1 MARRKKTAAASG
13 ELFIEDS
20 GQLRVL
26 DKSVEQ
32 RAIEKDRVECLG
44 RTFDSDAARRAFFL
58 EDLRKKL
65 KDPEFR
71 KTEGFPRASD
81 DDILAMSDPPYYTA
95 CPNPFLADFVR
106 CYGRAYDPAV
116 PYARE
121 PFAVDT
127 SAGKTDPLYTAH
139 GYHTKVPHL
148 AIVPSILHYT
158 EPGDVVLDG
167 FCGSGMTGIAA
178 QWCGAAPSEFRTALE
193 AEWAAEKRPAPR
205 WGARRVV
212 LNDLSPAASFIA
224 ANFNIPFDLR
234 AFSKAAQALLADV
247 EREVG
252 WMYETLHTD
261 GGTKGRINYTV
272 WSEVFAC
279 PDCSGEVVFLKEA
292 LDPKT
297 KRVHE
302 TFPCPHCKASL
313 TKDTLERCMET
324 QLDPSTHQPWEHVKF
339 RPIFVNYQVGTKR
352 HEKPFG
358 PTDQALWE
366 RIERLP
372 LPLEV
377 PTNRFPIE
385 QMAHGSRLAPKGFTH
400 AHHLFLAR
408 QAQALAVLWRRA
420 RAESDPRT
428 RNMLLWFVEQAI
440 WGMSLLNRYKTIM
453 HGKTESSNVNQYL
466 SGVYYVPSQHSEVSP
481 WYNLENRAGRL
492 SSRAF
497 ATRFARHN
505 YAALT
510 VGSCASLPLDDST
523 IDYVFTDPPF
533 GENIYYADLNYL
545 VESWHRAI
553 TDAGPEAIVDR
564 AKKKDLGDYQ
574 NLMRRGFA
582 EYARV
587 LKPGRWMTVVFHNS
601 QNAVWNAIQEAML
614 SAGFV
619 VADVR
624 TLDKQQ
630 GSYRQITSTAV
641 KQDLVISAYK
651 PTEALEHRF
660 EMHKGT
666 EEGAWDF
673 TRDHLRHL
681 PIFVEAK
688 GRAEVVAE
696 RQAYLLFDRMVAFHI
711 QRRASVPLSAPE
723 FYAGLNQRFS
733 ERDGM
738 YFLPEQVGEY
748 ERRRAKHEE
757 IAQQAL
763 LVTDEKSAIQW
774 LRRTLERKPGTYQ
787 ELHPLFTRELHK
799 AEYERTVEL
808 KDILRES
815 FLEYDGVGPVPN
827 QIHAYLSSNFK
838 ELRNLAKDDPALVA
852 KARERWYVPD
862 MNKQLER
869 DKVRERA
876 LLKEFELYKEAKQAR
891 LKEFRTEAVRA
902 GFKAAWNARDYKT
915 IVNVARKLPESVVQ
929 EDPFLV
935 QFVDNAST
943 LLDG

>member
-1 MARRKKTAAASG
+1 MARRKKVVASG

-32 RAIEKDRVECLG
+32 KVIEKDRVECLG
-44 RTFDSDAARRAFFL
+44 RTFESDAARRAFFL
-58 EDLRKKL
+58 EELRQKL
-65 KDPEFR
+65 RDPEFR
-71 KTEGFPRASD
+71 KAEGFPKASD
-81 DDILAMSDPPYYTA
+81 DDILALSDPPYYTA
-95 CPNPFLADFVR
+95 CPNPFLADFVQ
-106 CYGRAYDPAV
+106 CYGRPYDPAV

-127 SAGKTDPLYTAH
+127 SAGKTDPLYAAH

-178 QWCGAAPSEFRTALE
+178 QWCGTAPPEFRTALE
-193 AEWAAEKRPAPR
+193 AAWAAEKRPAPR

-224 ANFNIPFDLR
+224 TNFNLPFDLK
-234 AFSKAAQALLADV
+234 AFGKAAQALLAEV
-247 EREVG
+247 EHEIG
-252 WMYETLHTD
+252 WMYETVHTD
-261 GGTKGRINYTV
+261 GKTKGRVNYV
-272 WSEVFAC
+272 IWSEVFTC

-297 KRVHE
+297 KRIHE
-302 TFPCPHCKASL
+302 KFPCPHCKASL
-313 TKDTLERCMET
+313 TKDNLERCMET
-324 QLDPSTHQPWEHVKF
+324 QLDPATNQPWEHIKL
-339 RPIFVNYQVGTKR
+339 RPMVVNYQVGANR
-352 HEKPFG
+352 YEKPFG
-358 PTDQALWE
+358 AADQVLWE
-366 RIERLP
+366 RIARLP
-372 LPLEV
+372 LPPEV

-408 QAQALAVLWRRA
+408 QAQALAVLWRKA
-420 RAESDPRT
+420 KAESEPRT

-440 WGMSLLNRYKTIM
+440 WGMSLLARYTPT
-453 HGKTESSNVNQYL
+453 HFSQVNQYL
-466 SGVYYVPSQHSEVSP
+466 TGVYYVGSQIVDVSP
-481 WYNLENRAGRL
+481 AYILDGKLRRL
-492 SSRAF
+492 NAAF
-497 ATRFARHN
+497 KTGFARRN
-505 YAALT
+505 QAALT
-510 VGSCASLPLDDST
+510 VGTCASLPLRPAS

-533 GENIYYADLNYL
+533 GENIYYADLNFL

-553 TDAGPEAIVDR
+553 THAAPEAIVDR

-574 NLMRRGFA
+574 DLMRRSFA

-660 EMHKGT
+660 EVHRGT

-673 TRDHLRHL
+673 TRDHLKHL
-681 PIFVEAK
+681 PVFVEAK
-688 GRAEVVAE
+688 GRAEIVVE
-696 RQAYLLFDRMVAFHI
+696 RQAFLLFDRMVAFHI

-723 FYAGLNQRFS
+723 FYAGLQQRFA

-738 YFLPEQVGEY
+738 YFLPEQVSEY
-748 ERRRAKHEE
+748 ERRRAKHDE

-774 LRRTLERKPGTYQ
+774 LRRTLERKPSTYQ

-799 AEYERTVEL
+799 AEHERTVEL
-808 KDILRES
+808 KDILREN
-815 FLEYDGVGPVPN
+815 FLEYDGIGPVPN

-838 ELRNLAKDDPALVA
+838 ELRNLSKDDPPLVA

-862 MNKQLER
+862 MNKQIER
-869 DKVRERA
+869 DKVREKA
-876 LLKEFELYKEAKQAR
+876 LLKEFEEYKTVKKAR
-891 LKEFRTEAVRA
+891 LKEFRTEAIRA

-915 IVNVARKLPESVVQ
+915 IIDVANRLPEAIVQ
-929 EDPFLV
+929 EDPFMV
-935 QFVDNAST
+935 QFVDNAMT
-943 LLDG
+943 LVEG